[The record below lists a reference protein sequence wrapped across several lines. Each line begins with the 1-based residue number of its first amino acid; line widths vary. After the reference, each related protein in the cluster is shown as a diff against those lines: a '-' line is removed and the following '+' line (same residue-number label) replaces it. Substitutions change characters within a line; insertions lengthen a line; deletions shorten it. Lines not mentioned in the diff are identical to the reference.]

1 MPLNED
7 VGSRYLTAS
16 PFERSDLL
24 KEDRC
29 RLLKYLPDVYADH
42 LFLRGFLN
50 IIDSIWQPLGRQID
64 ELHTYFDPRLTPAE
78 FLPWL
83 GTWLDLVLDEN
94 WPEIRR
100 RELLEHAADL
110 YRRRGTAGALRDYIA
125 IYTGVAPEIIESD
138 PATQPFHFTV
148 VLRVKD
154 QDTVDQDRLRRI
166 IEEEKPAHTTFTLQ
180 MEKA

>member
-42 LFLRGFLN
+42 FFLRGFLN

-83 GTWLDLVLDEN
+83 GTWLDLGT
-94 WPEIRR
+94 R
-100 RELLEHAADL
+100 RELARDSAPRAIGAC
-110 YRRRGTAGALRDYIA
+110 RRLVSPPRHGR
-125 IYTGVAPEIIESD
+125 
-138 PATQPFHFTV
+138 
-148 VLRVKD
+148 
-154 QDTVDQDRLRRI
+154 RL
-166 IEEEKPAHTTFTLQ
+166 A
-180 MEKA
+180 